1 MTKFLLKINGE
12 LHGPDG
18 ICRPRAANE
27 WDGREIMMPWEGPRP
42 SSYIDRTSGPT
53 VQPGDELFI
62 WTHEDEAF
70 GNGLGIT
77 ATAVADAIREDGNR
91 LAIRLRD
98 TTLIPRP
105 FGFRLLGDRAEASPL
120 LAIMD
125 SDRSPRAWI
134 VSEEDAAFLAG
145 LIDEFGQ
152 PISAAVTA
160 AYLDPWSLAITQGLG
175 EIRAAI
181 AERKTRITK
190 ARPGQQ
196 AFRAEA
202 MSRHGGKCV
211 LTGCRVPE
219 AIEAAHVI
227 PHTGDPQFER
237 PDNSLVLRRDV
248 HALFDTFLI
257 SIHPQSGRVE
267 VAPKLL
273 DTVYGKLKGR
283 DVDHKLAKQVLEF
296 HFRQFRAARDS
307 EGRS

>member
-1 MTKFLLKINGE
+1 MTRFLLKINGE

-18 ICRPRAANE
+18 ICRPRSASE
-27 WDGREIMMPWEGPRP
+27 WDGREIMLPWDGPRP
-42 SSYIDRTSGPT
+42 SSHIDRTPGPA

-70 GNGLGIT
+70 GNGLGMT
-77 ATAVADAIREDGNR
+77 ATAVADAVRPEGDR
-91 LAIRLRD
+91 HAIRLRD
-98 TTLIPRP
+98 TALIPRP
-105 FGFRLLGDRAEASPL
+105 FGFRQLGARAASSPL
-120 LAIMD
+120 LAIMN

-134 VSEEDAAFLAG
+134 VAEDDAAFLNG
-145 LIDEFGQ
+145 LIAEFGQ
-152 PISAAVTA
+152 PISAEVNA
-160 AYLDPWSLAITQGLG
+160 AYLDPWSLAITQGL
-175 EIRAAI
+175 EKIRAAI
-181 AERKTRITK
+181 VERKTTITK

-211 LTGCRVPE
+211 FTGCRVPE

-227 PHTGDPQFER
+227 PHTGDLQFER
-237 PDNSLVLRRDV
+237 PDNSLVIRRDV
-248 HALFDTFLI
+248 HALFDTFLL

-267 VAPKLL
+267 VALRLL

-283 DVDHKLAKQVLEF
+283 EVDHKVAKQALEF

-307 EGRS
+307 EVRS